1 MLFTLYNV
9 MHSLFLYMLMHIESD
24 SVRPEDIDTVVTELI
39 SNGPF
44 GGQSAADSQGLFH
57 CTVHAKK
64 VC

>member
-1 MLFTLYNV
+1 
-9 MHSLFLYMLMHIESD
+9 MHSLFLYIESD

-39 SNGPF
+39 PNGPF

-57 CTVHAKK
+57 YDTCTVHAKK

>member
-1 MLFTLYNV
+1 

-39 SNGPF
+39 PNGPF

-57 CTVHAKK
+57 YDTCTVHAKK

>member
-1 MLFTLYNV
+1 
-9 MHSLFLYMLMHIESD
+9 MLMHLESD

-39 SNGPF
+39 PNGPF

-57 CTVHAKK
+57 YDTCTVHAKK